1 MDTGS
6 GHGQMA
12 SRLYQPPH
20 MKDCV
25 LLHRPMTPAAS
36 TPAALRVPLHTLCC
50 ARLWLMPLLCLLALA
65 WPLAGRAELAT
76 QIEVE
81 RAVWADPTGEARLEE
96 VLGQAFRPAPTIV
109 ARGYQHGATWLR
121 VTVPPT
127 EAEPLWATLQPLYL
141 DDLQLYSRQRGPD
154 GRLGPWTVRQ
164 EGDRFPFDR
173 RERATLNYSL
183 ALDTS
188 ATEPT
193 VFYVRLRSTST
204 HALYVNV
211 RTQGSALEFEGLT
224 LLWLGLYL
232 GIVLVLAWMSTLRF
246 ILTRDILWAM
256 NLCLQAGTVI
266 LTLFYLGVVAKYLM
280 PHAQHGVDAWTSSVL
295 CGHLSLGMLYYAVFV
310 KRFGAPR
317 WAVWLYAWTTL
328 AFPLQLWWIWHE
340 QAHLAMGL
348 NSNLLLWGTFLGSI
362 VTWLLRIQDTRLRWI
377 VRWLFTAQTLY
388 LIAFVLPLLGVG
400 PMTFWH
406 LYPALLINLF
416 GSVMQHV
423 VLTRRDQL
431 DREARGL
438 LEREVAASQ
447 LLLQAKHDQLAA
459 STSFLGMLLHELKN
473 PLASIRLAVLNMLRH
488 GDKLDPA
495 QLTRLQHI
503 QAAAQGMDTVLD
515 RCRQVDRLESGAWGT
530 KRSEADLVELVAQCV
545 AAQPEGGRVA
555 LSAPTSLPARVD
567 VQGFQTVLG
576 NLLDNALGY
585 SPSESQIDLHLQSLT
600 PDGQSG
606 RWICV
611 RVGNEVGKAGLPDA
625 DRVFSKYY
633 RAEGAHQRTGSG
645 LGLYLVKCLVE
656 REGGTLSYRPE
667 TRPGTLPLIHFEVC
681 LPCH

>member
-1 MDTGS
+1 MIPATFATDAT
-6 GHGQMA
+6 
-12 SRLYQPPH
+12 
-20 MKDCV
+20 
-25 LLHRPMTPAAS
+25 LLPQ
-36 TPAALRVPLHTLCC
+36 HTLFSS
-50 ARLWLMPLLCLLALA
+50 RRWLIPLLCLLALA
-65 WPLAGRAELAT
+65 WPLAVRAELAT

-96 VLGQAFRPAPTIV
+96 VLGQAFQPAPTIV
-109 ARGYQHGATWLR
+109 ARGYQRGATWLR

-127 EAEPLWATLQPLYL
+127 AAEPLWATLQPLYL

-154 GRLGPWTVRQ
+154 GRLGPWTMRQ
-164 EGDRFPFDR
+164 EGDRFPFDS

-188 ATEPT
+188 VTEPT
-193 VFYVRLRSTST
+193 VLYVRLRSTST

-211 RTQGSALEFEGLT
+211 RTQASALQFEGLT

-246 ILTRDILWAM
+246 FITRDILWAM
-256 NLCLQAGTVI
+256 NLCLQAGTVV
-266 LTLFYLGVVAKYLM
+266 LTLFYLGVVAKYFM
-280 PHAQHGVDAWTSSVL
+280 PHAPQGVDSWMSTVL
-295 CGHLSLGMLYYAVFV
+295 CGHLCLGMAYYAVFV

-317 WAVWLYAWTTL
+317 WAVWLYACTSL

-340 QAHLAMGL
+340 QARLAMSL
-348 NSNLLLWGTFLGSI
+348 NSNLLLWSTFLGSI
-362 VTWLLRIQDTRLRWI
+362 VTWLLRIEDTRLRWI

-400 PMTFWH
+400 RMTFWH

-459 STSFLGMLLHELKN
+459 STSFLSMLLHELKN
-473 PLASIRLAVLNMLRH
+473 PLASIRLAVLNMRRH
-488 GDKLDPA
+488 GNGLPAA
-495 QLTRLQHI
+495 QLTRLEHI
-503 QAAAQGMDTVLD
+503 QEAVLGMDSVLD
-515 RCRQVDRLESGAWGT
+515 RCRQVDRLESGAWAT
-530 KRSEADLVELVAQCV
+530 SHTEVDLVELLAQCV
-545 AAQPEGGRVA
+545 AAHSEGHRVL
-555 LSAPTSLPARVD
+555 LSAPSSLYAGVD
-567 VQGFQTVLG
+567 VLGFQTLLG
-576 NLLDNALGY
+576 NLLDNALAY
-585 SPSESQIDLHLQSLT
+585 SPPESQIDLHLQTLT

-606 RWICV
+606 HWLCL
-611 RVGNEVGKAGLPDA
+611 RVGNAVGKAGLPDA

-645 LGLYLVKCLVE
+645 LGLYLVKSLVE
-656 REGGTLSYRPE
+656 REGGTISYRTE
-667 TRPGTLPLIHFEVC
+667 TRPGAAALIHFECC

>member
-1 MDTGS
+1 
-6 GHGQMA
+6 
-12 SRLYQPPH
+12 
-20 MKDCV
+20 
-25 LLHRPMTPAAS
+25 MTSANPTTHAI
-36 TPAALRVPLHTLCC
+36 PWPLHALSWP
-50 ARLWLMPLLCLLALA
+50 RLWLMALLCLLALV
-65 WPLAGRAELAT
+65 WPVAGRAELAA

-81 RAVWADPTGEARLEE
+81 RAVWADPTGEAGLQE
-96 VLGQAFRPAPTIV
+96 VLGQPFQPAPTIV
-109 ARGYQHGATWLR
+109 ARGYQRGATWLR
-121 VTVPPT
+121 VTVPPSP
-127 EAEPLWATLQPLYL
+127 AQALWATLQPLYL

-173 RERATLNYSL
+173 RERPTLNYSL

-188 ATEPT
+188 AAEPT

-211 RTQGSALEFEGLT
+211 RTQDSALEFEGLT

-246 ILTRDILWAM
+246 FITRDRLWAM
-256 NLCLQAGTVI
+256 NLCLQAGTVV
-266 LTLFYLGVVAKYLM
+266 LTLFYLGVVAKYFM
-280 PHAQHGVDAWTSSVL
+280 PHAPHGVDAWMSTVL

-317 WAVWLYAWTTL
+317 WAVWLYAGTTL
-328 AFPLQLWWIWHE
+328 ALPLQLWWIWHE
-340 QAHLAMGL
+340 QSRLAMSL
-348 NSNLLLWGTFLGSI
+348 NSNLLLWGTFLGSV

-377 VRWLFTAQTLY
+377 VRGLFTFQTVY

-400 PMTFWH
+400 RMTFWH

-431 DREARGL
+431 DREAKGL

-473 PLASIRLAVLNMLRH
+473 PLASIRLAVLNLLRH

-515 RCRQVDRLESGAWGT
+515 RCRQVDRLESGAWAT
-530 KRSEADLVELVAQCV
+530 NHTEVDLAELVAQGV
-545 AAQPEGGRVA
+545 AAHPEGDRVR
-555 LSAPTSLPARVD
+555 LSAPPSCTACID
-567 VQGFQTVLG
+567 VHGFQTVLG

-585 SPSESQIDLHLQSLT
+585 SPPGSQIDLQLQPQA
-600 PDGQSG
+600 PDERPG
-606 RWICV
+606 RWVCV
-611 RVGNEVGKAGLPDA
+611 RVGNAVGKAGLPDA
-625 DRVFSKYY
+625 ERVFSKYY

-645 LGLYLVKCLVE
+645 LGLYLVKSLLE
-656 REGGTLSYRPE
+656 REGGTIRYRSE
-667 TRPGTLPLIHFEVC
+667 ARPGATPLIHFEFC

>member
-1 MDTGS
+1 
-6 GHGQMA
+6 
-12 SRLYQPPH
+12 
-20 MKDCV
+20 
-25 LLHRPMTPAAS
+25 
-36 TPAALRVPLHTLCC
+36 
-50 ARLWLMPLLCLLALA
+50 MPLLCLLALA
-65 WPLAGRAELAT
+65 WPVAGRAELAT

-81 RAVWADPTGEARLEE
+81 RAFWADLSGEARLEE
-96 VLGQAFRPAPTIV
+96 VLGQAFQPAPTIV
-109 ARGYQHGATWLR
+109 ARGYQRGATWLR

-127 EAEPLWATLQPLYL
+127 AAEPLWATLQPLYL

-154 GRLGPWTVRQ
+154 GRLGPWTMRQ

-211 RTQGSALEFEGLT
+211 RTQSSALQFEGLT

-246 ILTRDILWAM
+246 FITRDHLWAM
-256 NLCLQAGTVI
+256 NLVLQVGTVI
-266 LTLFYLGVVAKYLM
+266 LTLFYLGVVAKYFM
-280 PHAQHGVDAWTSSVL
+280 PHAPQGVDAWMSTVL
-295 CGHLSLGMLYYAVFV
+295 CGHLCLGMAYYALFV

-317 WAVWLYAWTTL
+317 WAVWLYACTIL

-340 QAHLAMGL
+340 QARLAMNL
-348 NSNLLLWGTFLGSI
+348 NSNLLLWGTLLGTI
-362 VTWLLRIQDTRLRWI
+362 VTWFLRIQDTRLRWI

-388 LIAFVLPLLGVG
+388 LIAFVLPLLGMG
-400 PMTFWH
+400 QMTFWH

-431 DREARGL
+431 DKEARGA

-447 LLLQAKHDQLAA
+447 LLLRAKHDQLTTSA
-459 STSFLGMLLHELKN
+459 SFLGMLLHELKN

-488 GDKLDPA
+488 GNDLSPA
-495 QLTRLQHI
+495 QLTRLEHI
-503 QAAAQGMDTVLD
+503 QAAVQGMDTVLD
-515 RCRQVDRLESGAWGT
+515 RCRQVDRLETGAWDT
-530 KRSEADLVELVAQCV
+530 NRSESDLVELVGQCV
-545 AAQPEGGRVA
+545 SGHPEGQRVA
-555 LSAPTSLPARVD
+555 LSVPLSCPARVD
-567 VQGFQTVLG
+567 VHSFQIVLG

-585 SPSESQIDLHLQSLT
+585 SPTDSQIQLRLQALT
-600 PDGQSG
+600 PAGRSG
-606 RWICV
+606 RWVGV
-611 RVGNEVGKAGLPDA
+611 RVGNSVGKAGLPDA

-656 REGGTLSYRPE
+656 REGGHINHHTEARLGAPA
-667 TRPGTLPLIHFEVC
+667 LIYFEFY

>member
-1 MDTGS
+1 MT
-6 GHGQMA
+6 
-12 SRLYQPPH
+12 
-20 MKDCV
+20 
-25 LLHRPMTPAAS
+25 PMTPATDAS
-36 TPAALRVPLHTLCC
+36 RLRRPALCRALQ
-50 ARLWLMPLLCLLALA
+50 WLMPLLCLLALT
-65 WPLAGRAELAT
+65 WPVVGRAALVTA
-76 QIEVE
+76 IEVE

-96 VLGQAFRPAPTIV
+96 VLGQAFQPAPTIV
-109 ARGYQHGATWLR
+109 ARGYQRGATWLR

-127 EAEPLWATLQPLYL
+127 SAAPLWATLQPMYL
-141 DDLQLYSRQRGPD
+141 DDLQLYSRQRDPD
-154 GRLGPWTVRQ
+154 GRLGPWTMRQ

-188 ATEPT
+188 ATEST

-211 RTQGSALEFEGLT
+211 RTQNSALEFEGLT

-232 GIVLVLAWMSTLRF
+232 GIVLVLAWMSALRF
-246 ILTRDILWAM
+246 FVTRDILWAM

-266 LTLFYLGVVAKYLM
+266 LTLFYLGVVAKYFM
-280 PHAQHGVDAWTSSVL
+280 PHAPHGVDAWMSTVL
-295 CGHLSLGMLYYAVFV
+295 CGHLCLGMLYYMVFV
-310 KRFGAPR
+310 RHFGAPR
-317 WAVWLYAWTTL
+317 LTVWLYGGTAL

-340 QAHLAMGL
+340 QAHQAMSL
-348 NSNLLLWGTFLGSI
+348 NSNLLLWSTLLGS
-362 VTWLLRIQDTRLRWI
+362 VATWFLRIQDTRLRWI
-377 VRWLFTAQTLY
+377 VRGLFTAQTLY
-388 LIAFVLPLLGVG
+388 LIVFVLPLLGVG
-400 PMTFWH
+400 QMTFWH

-431 DREARGL
+431 DRETRGL

-447 LLLQAKHDQLAA
+447 LLLRAKHDQLAA

-488 GDKLDPA
+488 GDDLAPA
-495 QLTRLQHI
+495 QVTRLEHI

-515 RCRQVDRLESGAWGT
+515 RCRQVDRLESGAWAT
-530 KRSEADLVELVAQCV
+530 SHSEADLVELVAQSV
-545 AAQPEGGRVA
+545 AAHPEGGRVV
-555 LSAPTSLPARVD
+555 LSAPSSLPARVD
-567 VQGFQTVLG
+567 VHGFQTVLG

-585 SPSESQIDLHLQSLT
+585 SPPDSQIDLQLQALT
-600 PDGQSG
+600 PEGRPG
-606 RWICV
+606 RWVCV
-611 RVGNEVGKAGLPDA
+611 RVGNPVGKAGLPDA

-645 LGLYLVKCLVE
+645 LGLYLVKSLVE
-656 REGGTLSYRPE
+656 REGGRISYRPE
-667 TRPGTLPLIHFEVC
+667 TPPGATPLIHFEFC

>member
-1 MDTGS
+1 MSPATPEI
-6 GHGQMA
+6 HA
-12 SRLYQPPH
+12 NPWPRLAVSWP
-20 MKDCV
+20 
-25 LLHRPMTPAAS
+25 
-36 TPAALRVPLHTLCC
+36 
-50 ARLWLMPLLCLLALA
+50 RLWLMPLLCLLALA
-65 WPLAGRAELAT
+65 WPVTGRAELAA

-96 VLGQAFRPAPTIV
+96 ALGQAFKPAPTIV
-109 ARGYQHGATWLR
+109 ARGYQRGATWLR
-121 VTVPPT
+121 VTVPPSP
-127 EAEPLWATLQPLYL
+127 AQALWATLQPLYL

-164 EGDRFPFDR
+164 EGDRFPFDS
-173 RERATLNYSL
+173 RERPTLNYSL

-211 RTQGSALEFEGLT
+211 RTQDSALEFEGLT

-246 ILTRDILWAM
+246 ILTRDRLWAM

-266 LTLFYLGVVAKYLM
+266 LTLFYLGVVAKYFM
-280 PHAQHGVDAWTSSVL
+280 PHAPHGVDAWTSSVL

-317 WAVWLYAWTTL
+317 WAVWLYACTTL
-328 AFPLQLWWIWHE
+328 AYPLQLWWIWHE
-340 QAHLAMGL
+340 QAHLAMSL

-400 PMTFWH
+400 RMTFWH

-431 DREARGL
+431 DRDAKGM

-473 PLASIRLAVLNMLRH
+473 PLASIRLAVLNLLRH

-503 QAAAQGMDTVLD
+503 QVAAQGMDTVLD
-515 RCRQVDRLESGAWGT
+515 RCRQVDRLESGVWAT
-530 KRSEADLVELVAQCV
+530 KHTEVDLAELVAQEV
-545 AAQPEGGRVA
+545 AAHPEGDRVT
-555 LSAPTSLPARVD
+555 LTAPSSCAACID
-567 VQGFQTVLG
+567 VQGFQIVLG

-585 SPSESQIDLHLQSLT
+585 SPPGSQIDLQLQSQASDER
-600 PDGQSG
+600 PG
-606 RWICV
+606 RWVCV
-611 RVGNEVGKAGLPDA
+611 RVGNPVGKAGLPDA
-625 DRVFSKYY
+625 ERVFSKYY

-645 LGLYLVKCLVE
+645 LGLYLVKSLLE
-656 REGGTLSYRPE
+656 REGGTISYRPE
-667 TRPGTLPLIHFEVC
+667 ACPGATALVHFEFC

>member
-1 MDTGS
+1 
-6 GHGQMA
+6 
-12 SRLYQPPH
+12 
-20 MKDCV
+20 
-25 LLHRPMTPAAS
+25 MTSA
-36 TPAALRVPLHTLCC
+36 TPTTHAIPWPLHALSWP
-50 ARLWLMPLLCLLALA
+50 RLWLVPLLCLLALV
-65 WPLAGRAELAT
+65 WPVAGRAELAA

-96 VLGQAFRPAPTIV
+96 VLGQAFKPAPTIV
-109 ARGYQHGATWLR
+109 ARGYQRGATWLR
-121 VTVPPT
+121 VTVPPSP
-127 EAEPLWATLQPLYL
+127 AQALWATLQPLYL
-141 DDLQLYSRQRGPD
+141 DDLQLYSRQRGTD

-164 EGDRFPFDR
+164 EGDRFPFDS
-173 RERATLNYSL
+173 RERPTLNYSL

-211 RTQGSALEFEGLT
+211 RTQDSALEFEGLT

-246 ILTRDILWAM
+246 ILTRDRLWAM

-266 LTLFYLGVVAKYLM
+266 LTLFYLGVVAKYFM
-280 PHAQHGVDAWTSSVL
+280 PHAPQGVDAWMSTVL

-317 WAVWLYAWTTL
+317 WAVWLYACTTL

-340 QAHLAMGL
+340 QARLAMGL

-362 VTWLLRIQDTRLRWI
+362 VTWLIKIQDTRLRWI

-431 DREARGL
+431 DREAKGL

-488 GDKLDPA
+488 GDDLPPA
-495 QLTRLQHI
+495 QLTRLEHI
-503 QAAAQGMDTVLD
+503 QAAVLGMDTVLD
-515 RCRQVDRLESGAWGT
+515 RCRQVDRLESGAWAT
-530 KRSEADLVELVAQCV
+530 KHTEVDLAELVAQGV
-545 AAQPEGGRVA
+545 AAHPEGDRVR
-555 LSAPTSLPARVD
+555 LSAPPSCAACID
-567 VQGFQTVLG
+567 VHGFQTVLG

-585 SPSESQIDLHLQSLT
+585 SPPGSQIDLQLQSQA
-600 PDGQSG
+600 PDERPG
-606 RWICV
+606 RWVCV
-611 RVGNEVGKAGLPDA
+611 RVGNPVGKAGLPDA
-625 DRVFSKYY
+625 ERVFSKYY

-645 LGLYLVKCLVE
+645 LGLYLVKSLLE
-656 REGGTLSYRPE
+656 REGGTLRYWPE
-667 TRPGTLPLIHFEVC
+667 ARPGFTPLIHFEFC
-681 LPCH
+681 LPCR